1 MTDNEVLAVVRDSLA
16 GVHLDRPLETVVAR
30 GRGRRRQRRA
40 AMAGTLVLAAGLT
53 AALAGGLDG
62 AAPPARPEASPPR
75 LAAAWSVTSDGDGT
89 VTAILRRPQDHGDPV
104 LLQRALTDAGA
115 PAIVRIGTC
124 AWPRPKGYRGGG
136 FWSERTPEGW
146 WTFRFRP
153 SKLPPG
159 SVVVFVIDKTP
170 LTGGAGHGI
179 AVYAGVMA
187 AGGTV
192 TCEP

>member
-1 MTDNEVLAVVRDSLA
+1 MTDNEVLAAVRDSLA

-40 AMAGTLVLAAGLT
+40 AMAGTLVLAAGLA
-53 AALAGGLDG
+53 AALAGGLGG

-89 VTAILRRPQDHGDPV
+89 ITAVLRRPQDHGDPV

-115 PAIVRIGTC
+115 PAIVRTGTC
-124 AWPRPKGYRGGG
+124 AWPQPKGYRGDG
-136 FWSERTPEGW
+136 FWSGRTPEGG

-159 SVVVFVIDKTP
+159 AVVVFAIDKSP
-170 LTGGAGHGI
+170 ATGRPGHWTVI
-179 AVYAGVMA
+179 SAGVMA